1 MQQSRLFNISLVAA
15 SAVTGQRFVDWQ
27 GNIAAADEDTPGVA
41 QTDAAT
47 GEAFSVNVLG
57 TAMVMSGG
65 AIAVGGPVKVGANGK
80 AIAQGGAGTIV
91 ARAVTAAG
99 AADQLI
105 EVLLLP
111 K

>member
-1 MQQSRLFNISLVAA
+1 MQQSLLFSISLIAA
-15 SAVTGQRFVDWQ
+15 SAITGQRFVDWQ

-41 QTDAAT
+41 QSDAVA
-47 GEAFSVNVLG
+47 GQAFAVNVLG

-80 AIAQGGAGTIV
+80 AIAQGGAGAIV
-91 ARAVTAAG
+91 GRAVTAST

-105 EVLLLP
+105 EILLLP